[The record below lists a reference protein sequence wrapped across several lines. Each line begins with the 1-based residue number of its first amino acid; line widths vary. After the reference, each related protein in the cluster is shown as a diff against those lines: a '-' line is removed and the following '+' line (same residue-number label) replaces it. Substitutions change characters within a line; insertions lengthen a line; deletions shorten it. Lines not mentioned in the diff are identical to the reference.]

1 MSVKPRYV
9 IDTNTLVSAL
19 LFAGSLP
26 NQALEKAVKQGTLL
40 FSEVTVDELIEVIS
54 RTKFDKYILRVL
66 REEFVI
72 ALVRDA
78 VIVSKTLSIKASRDP
93 KDDKFI
99 ELALAG
105 SASCIITGDKDLLE
119 LHPFQNIPI
128 LTAKDFLEASL
139 T

>member
-9 IDTNTLVSAL
+9 VDTNTLVSAL
-19 LFAGSLP
+19 LFSSSIP
-26 NQALEKAVKQGTLL
+26 NQALEKAVEYGTLL
-40 FSEVTVDELIEVIS
+40 FSETTVDELIEVIS
-54 RTKFDKYILRVL
+54 RPKFDKYILKVL

-78 VIVSKTLSIKASRDP
+78 VIVSKILFVKASRDP
-93 KDDKFI
+93 KDDKFL

-128 LTAKDFLEASL
+128 LTAKDFLEAF
-139 T
+139 